1 MNYIN
6 NKSLYSNLIQNLLL
20 TIISIVYFK
29 VPEIK
34 GSYNVAFVILL
45 YLTYFIFLL
54 IEFYNYEK
62 IKTTKAIKGYNIF
75 SFIIVQAYM
84 LGGIDLLTKDYGLII
99 MILLILINLL
109 RFVIFYLYL
118 KRNEVKFNES
128 YKETDHKSEKLNI
141 QETLVLVLSFI
152 TLVINLSTKIQL
164 LISLS
169 FITTYFIIFNNKINN
184 FKINYILS
192 IVLIVLSYFDISG
205 IVNYSI
211 FGLIFMLLFR
221 RK

>member
-99 MILLILINLL
+99 MVLLILINLL

>member
-34 GSYNVAFVILL
+34 GSYNVAFLILL

-99 MILLILINLL
+99 MVLLILINLL

-128 YKETDHKSEKLNI
+128 YKETNYKSEKLNI

-152 TLVINLSTKIQL
+152 ALVINLSTKIQL

-184 FKINYILS
+184 FKINYILN

-205 IVNYSI
+205 IVNYFI